1 MQRYR
6 MARWT
11 AYVQRVFF
19 ALLLTA
25 LCSTAMAQ
33 GKGDAARGA
42 TKAAP
47 CSACHGPDGSK
58 PIAGMPALSGQQEEF
73 LVLQM
78 ILLREGLRDV
88 PAMNGMLKAFSDPD
102 LIDIAAYYST
112 AKPFT
117 SEGARDAQ
125 RYAAGAKLSQVMGCG
140 SCHML
145 GYVGQRQVPR
155 IINQREDYLT
165 STLKAY
171 RDNKRS
177 GTDTSMNGVM
187 YQTTDADILALAHYL
202 SHQ

>member
-1 MQRYR
+1 MQQSRR
-6 MARWT
+6 ARWT

-19 ALLLTA
+19 TLTIAALS
-25 LCSTAMAQ
+25 STAMAQ

-47 CSACHGPDGSK
+47 CSACHGPEGSK
-58 PIAGMPALSGQQEEF
+58 PIAGTPALSGQQEEF

-88 PAMNGMLKAFSDPD
+88 PAMDGVLKTFNDPD
-102 LIDIAAYYST
+102 LIDIAAYFSA

-117 SEGARDAQ
+117 SEGKRDTQ
-125 RYAAGAKLSQVMGCG
+125 RYAAGAKLSQAMGCG
-140 SCHML
+140 SCHMA
-145 GYVGQRQVPR
+145 GYIGQRQVPR
-155 IINQREDYLT
+155 IVNQREDFLA

-187 YQTTDADILALAHYL
+187 YQTTDADIAALAHYL

>member
-1 MQRYR
+1 MRHYR
-6 MARWT
+6 KARWT

-19 ALLLTA
+19 IFALATISCTA
-25 LCSTAMAQ
+25 FAQ
-33 GKGDAARGA
+33 GKGDVARGA
-42 TKAAP
+42 AKAAP

-58 PIAGMPALSGQQEEF
+58 PIAGIPALSGQQDEF

-102 LIDIAAYYST
+102 LIDIAAYYRT

-125 RYAAGAKLSQVMGCG
+125 RYAAGAKLSQAMGCG
-140 SCHML
+140 SCHMA
-145 GYVGQRQVPR
+145 GYIGQRQVPR
-155 IINQREDYLT
+155 IINQREDFLA

-187 YQTTDADILALAHYL
+187 YQTTDTDIAALAHYL